1 MIRIWLKQ
9 PFVKCLLLMKMLLEE
24 FQVYSRGSGKAI
36 SVRGMLDLAREKNIK
51 LYGIPYF
58 RLLKQFS
65 EQMGDQ
71 TLSKRTRT
79 VNVMAL
85 SASMA
90 ILNFDKHILSESIRY
105 IFRTKPKIAENNVSI
120 RRLCI

>member
-9 PFVKCLLLMKMLLEE
+9 PFVKCLLLMNDAARRISSILE
-24 FQVYSRGSGKAI
+24 SSGKAI

-71 TLSKRTRT
+71 TLSK
-79 VNVMAL
+79 
-85 SASMA
+85 
-90 ILNFDKHILSESIRY
+90 LN
-105 IFRTKPKIAENNVSI
+105 
-120 RRLCI
+120 